1 MASFDDKLSIFLPCL
16 WL

>member
-1 MASFDDKLSIFLPCL
+1 MASFDDKLFIFLPCL